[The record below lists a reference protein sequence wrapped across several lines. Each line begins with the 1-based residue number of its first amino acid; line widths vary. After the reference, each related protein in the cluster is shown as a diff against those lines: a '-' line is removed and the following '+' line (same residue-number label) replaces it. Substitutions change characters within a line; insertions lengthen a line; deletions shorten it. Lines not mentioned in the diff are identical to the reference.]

1 MALQLIAVPATIST
15 NPTFVPGNVGAV
27 FSPRLYDASTSNG
40 GFDMNGASNANP
52 LTSLAAIADIYDGD
66 KRTSALAAANALLSS
81 TGLDAA
87 SLAKAGNH
95 PNAAQALS
103 NGAASNLNML
113 SLDPSLLSN
122 PTLLAA
128 AHLVQQHQ
136 QHQQQ
141 QQQQKLSTSTPS
153 ASSTSRSN
161 DHNNGNDSRSFQQPP
176 AKYARTNANSSAGA
190 AHSMNPLSSTSQDA
204 IEPHRSKSASV
215 VNNTTHPITVLRF
228 ERVSGRDWDYQEL
241 KVYNV
246 EALLEH
252 HRGPLWFID
261 ETKLSRE
268 ECQLKHLQTPTH
280 GMVSL
285 SQELQQRQALVSSWL
300 PMDHAHLTDFV
311 SAWLQEQQRV
321 GSGESREGGNKTSES
336 ESMLQFWRRQSMQQ
350 NGEQSADEEETVAV
364 AKGILAYE
372 VVLQV
377 GFVVRQDEALGI
389 HEDCW
394 RLVYPQELQQRLQ
407 QHQSSSFA
415 QFLASLF
422 PQLRSV
428 LLQKRSDDDLA
439 GTVVKYFPHHLEHPV
454 QHPPKRDHQQAAGTT
469 YQTIGTLAE
478 SVETIF
484 TQFETSFVAFHDIV
498 LQGTT

>member
-1 MALQLIAVPATIST
+1 MALQLISTPAAIST

-40 GFDMNGASNANP
+40 GFDVNGASSTNP

-66 KRTSALAAANALLSS
+66 KRSSALAAANALLSS
-81 TGLDAA
+81 AGLDAA
-87 SLAKAGNH
+87 TLAKAGNH
-95 PNAAQALS
+95 PNAPQALS
-103 NGAASNLNML
+103 NGAASNLHML

-128 AHLVQQHQ
+128 AHLVQQ
-136 QHQQQ
+136 Q

-153 ASSTSRSN
+153 ASSTARSN
-161 DHNNGNDSRSFQQPP
+161 DHSNGNDCRSFHQPP
-176 AKYARTNANSSAGA
+176 AKYARTSANSAAGA
-190 AHSMNPLSSTSQDA
+190 AHSMNQLSSTSQDT
-204 IEPHRSKSASV
+204 IEPNRPKSTSA

-261 ETKLSRE
+261 ETKFSRE

-300 PMDHAHLTDFV
+300 PKDHAHLTDFV

-321 GSGESREGGNKTSES
+321 GKGESRDGES

-350 NGEQSADEEETVAV
+350 NGERPADEEETAAV

-377 GFVVRQDEALGI
+377 GFVVRKDEALGI

-439 GTVVKYFPHHLEHPV
+439 GTIVKYFPHHLEHPV
-454 QHPPKRDHQQAAGTT
+454 QHPPKRDLQQGAETT

-498 LQGTT
+498 LQGT

>member
-1 MALQLIAVPATIST
+1 MALQLISA

-40 GFDMNGASNANP
+40 GFDMNGASSTNP

-81 TGLDAA
+81 AGLDAA
-87 SLAKAGNH
+87 SLAKDGNH
-95 PNAAQALS
+95 PNAAQSLS

-128 AHLVQQHQ
+128 AHLVQ

-161 DHNNGNDSRSFQQPP
+161 DHNNGNDSRSFHQPP
-176 AKYARTNANSSAGA
+176 AKYARTSANSAAGA
-190 AHSMNPLSSTSQDA
+190 AHSMNQLSSTSQDA
-204 IEPHRSKSASV
+204 IEPYRSKSASA

-252 HRGPLWFID
+252 HRGPLWFIN

-300 PMDHAHLTDFV
+300 PKDHAHLTDFV

-350 NGEQSADEEETVAV
+350 NGERSADEEETAAV

-377 GFVVRQDEALGI
+377 GFVVRKDEALGI

-439 GTVVKYFPHHLEHPV
+439 GTIVKYFPHHLEHPV
-454 QHPPKRDHQQAAGTT
+454 QHPPKRDHQQGAGTT